1 MHEVIPL
8 VGFEDKVKE
17 LKTLRKVTLS
27 CSLHPGKELEL
38 YCETCMELICHNC
51 MYSQKAQRPSVAMI
65 LLMKCLK
72 IKRRI

>member
-17 LKTLRKVTLS
+17 LKTLRKVTLN

-38 YCETCMELICHNC
+38 YCET
-51 MYSQKAQRPSVAMI
+51 
-65 LLMKCLK
+65 
-72 IKRRI
+72 